1 MSECM
6 SKTVYFSQLETETDE
21 EEKIAVILIRNNSV
35 QTYFQ
40 TFPTHQVLFSRDNR
54 FQKIL

>member
-1 MSECM
+1 M

-21 EEKIAVILIRNNSV
+21 EEKIAVILIRNNTV